1 VLIMKEGCN
10 PEVEIIDPSD
20 IRRMTISIQHILNMH
35 GKPSVEYGVG
45 QSVKFFNLA
54 LESYMLYP
62 GEQEIEETA
71 QEITIK
77 SVIKNT
83 GNYAKGL
90 YVDVWTNLTP
100 LELQEG
106 PFVYWRQTEYGL
118 LSDNTFYVSDDF
130 QIIPNDGES
139 KKPKKQ
145 YSPAALAL
153 EMCKLPKEIRQKEIV
168 QIEQGLVP
176 NFTVAD
182 YIQLTQLL
190 TECNPANVFYD

>member
-1 VLIMKEGCN
+1 MLLMKEGCN
-10 PEVEIIDPSD
+10 PEVDIIEPSD

-35 GKPSVEYGVG
+35 GKPSAEYGVG
-45 QSVKFFNLA
+45 QSVKFFNLS

-62 GEQEIEETA
+62 GEQEFEEMA

-100 LELQEG
+100 FEAQSG

-145 YSPAALAL
+145 FSSAALAL
-153 EMCKLPKEIRQKEIV
+153 EMCGLSKKDRLKEIV

-176 NFTVAD
+176 NFTIAD
-182 YIQLTQLL
+182 YIELTRLL
-190 TECNPANVFYD
+190 TECNPANAFYD